1 MMKFSQVEVEHL
13 FKAWIAISLAF
24 AILLSN
30 GDIFSS
36 IFTTMLIVSGF
47 TVGLGFLLHELG
59 HKFMAQRY
67 NCFAEF
73 RAFNGMLI
81 LAIAMSFIGFVFAAP
96 GAVMINGYINKEK
109 NGKISVA
116 GPAVNLMLGVIF
128 LALILFGFVNLFTQ
142 YGLLINAWLAA
153 FNMIPFMNLDGKK
166 ILNWSKPV
174 YYSVLGSAAALLL
187 ASGFV

>member
-1 MMKFSQVEVEHL
+1 MKFSNIEIEHL
-13 FKAWIAISLAF
+13 LKAWIAISLAF
-24 AILLSN
+24 AIILTPGRN
-30 GDIFSS
+30 VTNPV
-36 IFTTMLIVSGF
+36 FTTMLLVSGF

-59 HKFMAQRY
+59 HKFMAQKY
-67 NCFAEF
+67 HCFAEF
-73 RAFNGMLI
+73 RAFNAMLV
-81 LAIAMSFIGFVFAAP
+81 LAIAMSFTGFIFAAP
-96 GAVMINGYINKEK
+96 GAVMINGYVNKER

-116 GPAVNLMLGVIF
+116 GPAVNLILGVLF
-128 LALILFGFVNLFTQ
+128 LILLLLGFVNIFTE

-174 YYSVLGSAAALLL
+174 YFSVLGGAVALLL